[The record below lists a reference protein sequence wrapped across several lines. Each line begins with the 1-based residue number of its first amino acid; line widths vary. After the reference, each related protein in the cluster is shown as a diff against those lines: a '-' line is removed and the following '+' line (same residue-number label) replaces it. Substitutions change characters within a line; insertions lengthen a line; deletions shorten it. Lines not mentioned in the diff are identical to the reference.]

1 MAVTKCGATEKV
13 NLVGG
18 VTIGINRNRRAMLM
32 FKSKTATPDEVINVT
47 TTFKHSNFPTVPNE
61 AKKQH
66 GIINTD
72 QNRVGA
78 NAQR

>member
-1 MAVTKCGATEKV
+1 MAVTKCGATDNM
-13 NLVGG
+13 NLVGKR
-18 VTIGINRNRRAMLM
+18 TKRNRRAMLM
-32 FKSKTATPDEVINVT
+32 FKSKTAAPDEVINVT

-61 AKKQH
+61 AKKTR